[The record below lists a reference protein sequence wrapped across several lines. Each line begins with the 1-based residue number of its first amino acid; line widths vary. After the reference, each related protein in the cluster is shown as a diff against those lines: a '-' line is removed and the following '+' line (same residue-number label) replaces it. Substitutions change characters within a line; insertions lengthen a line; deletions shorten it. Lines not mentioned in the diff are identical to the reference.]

1 MSMPNMIGSPALSS
15 AALSPQLSSM
25 SWLDASSPLAQWS
38 SQLSSG
44 DPVATAAATAAAA
57 AAMASANG
65 QSPFLDSASQL
76 ATPQMEVELMRT
88 VYVGNLPGDASVDE
102 LLSLVRYGPIESIKI
117 LPEKSCAFISFL
129 DPGIAAAFHNDAMLR
144 KIALHDQELKIGW
157 GKPTAI
163 PPQVLQAVA
172 HFGATRN
179 V

>member
-1 MSMPNMIGSPALSS
+1 MSMPSMLGSPAMSS
-15 AALSPQLSSM
+15 TALSPQLSSM

-38 SQLSSG
+38 SQLGSN
-44 DPVATAAATAAAA
+44 DPMAAAAATAAAA
-57 AAMASANG
+57 AALVAGG
-65 QSPFLDSASQL
+65 QSPFLDSSSQL
-76 ATPQMEVELMRT
+76 ATPQMDIEIMRT

-117 LPEKSCAFISFL
+117 LPEKSCAFIGFL
-129 DPGIAAAFHNDAMLR
+129 DPGIAAAFHNDANLR
-144 KIALHDQELKIGW
+144 RISLHDQELKIGW

-163 PPQVLQAVA
+163 PTQVLQAVA

>member
-1 MSMPNMIGSPALSS
+1 MPMPGMMNSPALSS

-44 DPVATAAATAAAA
+44 DPVANAAATAAAA
-57 AAMASANG
+57 AALASANG
-65 QSPFLDSASQL
+65 QSPFLDAQL
-76 ATPQMEVELMRT
+76 ATPQMDMELMRT

-102 LLSLVRYGPIESIKI
+102 LLSLVRYGPIENVKI
-117 LPEKSCAFISFL
+117 LPDKSCAFISFL

-157 GKPTAI
+157 GKATAI
-163 PPQVLQAVA
+163 PPQVMQAVT